1 MVPKSE
7 ANGRTST
14 RADIRKFTV
23 LACDGKF
30 GDDSAYQG
38 GYTVDY
44 SAGDPDAEKVDGQYT
59 NAAYTTFTV
68 DTCAGAH

>member
-1 MVPKSE
+1 MGW
-7 ANGRTST
+7 A
-14 RADIRKFTV
+14 
-23 LACDGKF
+23 
-30 GDDSAYQG
+30 QG

-44 SAGDPDAEKVDGQYT
+44 SAGDDAAEKVDGQYT

>member
-1 MVPKSE
+1 MGW
-7 ANGRTST
+7 A
-14 RADIRKFTV
+14 
-23 LACDGKF
+23 
-30 GDDSAYQG
+30 QG

-44 SAGDPDAEKVDGQYT
+44 SGGDLEAPKGEDGQYT

>member
-1 MVPKSE
+1 MGW
-7 ANGRTST
+7 A
-14 RADIRKFTV
+14 
-23 LACDGKF
+23 
-30 GDDSAYQG
+30 QG

-44 SAGDPDAEKVDGQYT
+44 HLDNIDSNAEVDSDGQYT

>member
-1 MVPKSE
+1 MGW
-7 ANGRTST
+7 A
-14 RADIRKFTV
+14 
-23 LACDGKF
+23 
-30 GDDSAYQG
+30 QG

-44 SAGDPDAEKVDGQYT
+44 SAGDDAAEKGEDGQYT

>member
-1 MVPKSE
+1 MGW
-7 ANGRTST
+7 AH
-14 RADIRKFTV
+14 
-23 LACDGKF
+23 
-30 GDDSAYQG
+30 G

-44 SAGDPDAEKVDGQYT
+44 SGGELPAPAKGEDGQYT